1 MKKIILL
8 YSLICLHFF
17 TIAQNQYGIPF
28 IHIYTPKQYNAHYQN
43 WSAIQT
49 NENLM
54 LFANGDG
61 ILSFDGKDWNL
72 FDSKLDFVPRM
83 IKKQKDENFY
93 VSGNGKF
100 GKLIIDSTNKLSFK
114 TIYNFDVVIWDFYVD
129 DSIIYLLSEKFI
141 EVRKNNKIVYH
152 KDTIIY
158 NYTVDKNENKFFYN
172 RRQIYFFKNRTTQPQ
187 VINFPERIVRMFQ
200 RNDSTFILSPNKS
213 LYFIDEKLTPKL
225 INQIS
230 FSFDNL
236 YVQDV
241 KYFNKKYIISSYN
254 AGIYIL
260 NDTGGVI
267 NHLDVTNGLP
277 TNTIYSFYIDKQ
289 QNLWCC
295 SNAGIFY
302 VDISSPIRI
311 IDKRY
316 DPTISNPGEND
327 FIDGI
332 IYTNTGY
339 SQVTIEFI
347 NKEPVIKPF
356 FNIQGQVWRTTKIGN
371 ELYLA
376 RNPRIMRVDNKG
388 NTKAYGPLENIWDI
402 IKIPNT
408 KDNYIIGGSTGL
420 FVYRYN
426 GDSLVFVKKV
436 PNFNKRA
443 RNFFFDSFN
452 NLWIPN
458 STDGLYKL
466 RLNSNFEI
474 ENQKIYGEKK
484 GLTNFSSLKLFEWFN
499 KLFISTYKTLYV
511 YDYLKDS
518 IYEYSPITDKFDH
531 SGKKIIQLVGIDHK
545 KNLWFEYH
553 NEFNK
558 VETFCLSYFNGQFI
572 EIYKTA
578 RRLFENGISDI
589 TKLDDNSLFLSLTDY
604 FAVFQFQEYSNI
616 KIYKPQP
623 LITKIYDL
631 NNDTTLFWGTG
642 YNSDSTLFFGSKTQM
657 TFNFKHRNLRI
668 YFALPDYI
676 EPNGT
681 LYRYKLL
688 NHDNKW
694 SQWTFENKKD
704 YTNLPPGSYTF
715 VIESKNI
722 FGEISPKTNFTFII
736 KAPWY
741 RSIYAYILYS
751 LLMIGV
757 FYLIIWLYTYS
768 LRKRNIK
775 LQMMVDD
782 RTQELKQKN
791 IELEQQKEEILTQAE
806 ELNIANQQLEK
817 FSTIIRETDN
827 AVILMDRDGN
837 FVWINPAYTRI
848 FGYNID
854 ELVNNISPNI
864 IGKNTTDEIKKLID
878 KCLFEKTT
886 VKYELN
892 LTNKFGKEIWIHT
905 TLTPILDDE
914 NQITDL
920 VAIDADI
927 TPIKEAQTA
936 LEQREQLIEANITYA
951 STIQQS
957 ILPSK
962 DEIDKYF
969 DSFIIYKPKDIVSGD
984 FYWISNL
991 FKTIDNRLTHD
1002 HDDASFKVGNT
1013 IFFAVIDC
1021 TGHGVPGA
1029 FMSLI
1034 ANHLMSEIINEKR
1047 IASPKEALIKLDFLL
1062 SKALK
1067 RQNEN
1072 SFDGMTISLCRFDK
1086 VIEDEKENIKV
1097 IFAGSKQHITYYRFN
1112 TQSFYRIRG
1121 SARQIAFTINQ
1132 DIEFVQHQFDLDIG
1146 DLLLMYTDGLKDL
1159 NNIERMSFG
1168 HSKIIGIVE
1177 QYINNSIDKIGIE
1190 IEKNSNQWL
1199 GDSYQRDD
1207 IAFLILKMK

>member
-1 MKKIILL
+1 MKKFVLLISII
-8 YSLICLHFF
+8 YNYFF
-17 TIAQNQYGIPF
+17 VLGQNQYGLPF
-28 IHIYTPKQYNAHYQN
+28 IHIYTPKQYNSHYQN
-43 WSAIQT
+43 WSAMQT

-61 ILSFDGKDWNL
+61 ILTFDSKDWNIYESN
-72 FDSKLDFVPRM
+72 FNFVPRT
-83 IKKQKDENFY
+83 IKYQKDGNIY
-93 VSGNGKF
+93 ISGNGKF
-100 GKLIIDSTNKLSFK
+100 GKLIIDSANRLSFK
-114 TIYNFDVVIWDFYVD
+114 TIYDFEQVIWDFYVG
-129 DSIIYLLSEKFI
+129 DSLTYIISEKFI
-141 EVRKNNKIVYH
+141 EVRKNENIVYH

-158 NYTVDKNENKFFYN
+158 SYTIDKNNNLYFYN
-172 RRQIYFFKNRTTQPQ
+172 RRQIYFFRKNSAQPQ
-187 VINFPERIVRMFQ
+187 IINFPERIIRIFQ
-200 RNDSTFILSPNKS
+200 RNDSTFILSLNKS
-213 LYFIDEKLTPKL
+213 LYFIDEKLNPKK

-230 FSFDNL
+230 FNFDNIYL
-236 YVQDV
+236 QNIKYSDK
-241 KYFNKKYIISSYN
+241 KYFISSYN
-254 AGIYIL
+254 SGIYVL

-277 TNTIYSFYIDKQ
+277 TNTIYNFYIDKQ

-295 SNAGIFY
+295 TNAGIIY
-302 VDISSPIRI
+302 IDISSPIRI

-316 DPTISNPGEND
+316 DPTISTPGNTNI
-327 FIDGI
+327 IDGI

-339 SQVTIEFI
+339 NQISIEST
-347 NKEPVIKPF
+347 NKEPIIKPF
-356 FNIQGQVWRTTKIGN
+356 YNIQGQVWKTLKIGQ

-376 RNPRIMRVDNKG
+376 RNPQIVRVDNKG
-388 NTKAYGPLENIWDI
+388 NVKNYGPFENIWDI

-408 KDNYIIGGSTGL
+408 KDFYILGASTGL
-420 FVYRYN
+420 YIYQYN
-426 GDSLVFVKKV
+426 GDSLVYIKKV
-436 PNFNKRA
+436 PNFNKRS
-443 RNFFFDSFN
+443 RNLFFDSFN
-452 NLWIPN
+452 NIWIP
-458 STDGLYKL
+458 SSSEGLYKI
-466 RLNSNFEI
+466 RLNSKFEI
-474 ENQKIYGEKK
+474 EKQKVYGENK
-484 GLTNFSSLKLFEWFN
+484 GLTNYSSLKLYEWFN
-499 KLFISTYKTLYV
+499 KLFISSYKTLFV

-518 IYEYSPITDKFDH
+518 IYEFSPITDKYDH
-531 SGKKIIQLVGIDHK
+531 SGKKILQLVAIDHK

-553 NEFNK
+553 NELNK
-558 VETFCLSYFNGQFI
+558 VEIFCLSYINGEFV
-572 EIYKTA
+572 EVYKNA
-578 RRLFENGISDI
+578 RRLYENGINTISTI
-589 TKLDDNSLFLSLTDY
+589 DDNTLFLSLTDF
-604 FAVFQFQEYSNI
+604 FATYQFKKYNNTN
-616 KIYKPQP
+616 KYKPQP
-623 LITKIYDL
+623 LITKIYDI
-631 NNDTTLFWGTG
+631 NNDTTLFYGFG
-642 YNSDSTLFFGSKTQM
+642 YNSDSTIYFGAKTLI
-657 TFNFKHRNLRI
+657 NFKFKNRNIRI
-668 YFALPDYI
+668 FFALPDYI

-681 LYRYKLL
+681 LYRYKLQ
-688 NHDNKW
+688 NHEKKW
-694 SQWTFENKKD
+694 SQWTFDNKKD
-704 YTNLPPGSYTF
+704 YTNLPPGNYTF
-715 VIESKNI
+715 EIEAKNI
-722 FGEISPKTNFTFII
+722 FNEISPKTYFTFVI

-741 RSIYAYILYS
+741 RSIYAYIFYS
-751 LLMIGV
+751 LLMIGIL
-757 FYLIIWLYTYS
+757 YSIIWLYTYS

-775 LQMMVDD
+775 LQLMVDD
-782 RTQELKQKN
+782 RTQELKLKN

-827 AVILMDRDGN
+827 AVILMDREGN

-848 FGYNID
+848 FGYSIE

-864 IGKNTTDEIKKLID
+864 IGKNTTEEIKNLID
-878 KCLFEKTT
+878 KCLIEKTT

-927 TPIKEAQTA
+927 TPIKEAQKEI
-936 LEQREQLIEANITYA
+936 EQREQLIEANITYA

-962 DEIDKYF
+962 EEIEKYF

-991 FKTIDNRLTHD
+991 FKTIENRLTHD
-1002 HDDASFKVGNT
+1002 HDDDSFKVGNT
-1013 IFFAVIDC
+1013 VFFAVIDC

-1047 IASPKEALIKLDFLL
+1047 TASPKEALIKLDFLL

-1086 VIEDEKENIKV
+1086 VIEDKNEIIKV
-1097 IFAGSKQHITYYRFN
+1097 TFAGSKQHITYYKFS

-1132 DIEFVQHQFDLDIG
+1132 DIEFVQHQFDLNVG

-1168 HSKIIGIVE
+1168 HSKIINIVK
-1177 QYINNSIDKIGIE
+1177 QNIDCSIDKIGIE
-1190 IEKNSNQWL
+1190 IEKNSNLWL
-1199 GDSYQRDD
+1199 GDSNQRDD
-1207 IAFLILKMK
+1207 IAFVILQMK